1 MIPVNNN
8 GRLLL
13 LVETPSNSQVR
24 TLRAATSQFTNNRD
38 TYRGR
43 GMIAGYVQLFNNTTF
58 CLFVT
63 SIIANFSD
71 EYKPV

>member
-24 TLRAATSQFTNNRD
+24 TSRA
-38 TYRGR
+38 
-43 GMIAGYVQLFNNTTF
+43 
-58 CLFVT
+58 VT
-63 SIIANFSD
+63 VSEKFSPVSILKKNIL
-71 EYKPV
+71 KK

>member
-24 TLRAATSQFTNNRD
+24 TLRAVTVGLDIHYAGIILD
-38 TYRGR
+38 
-43 GMIAGYVQLFNNTTF
+43 MIL
-58 CLFVT
+58 
-63 SIIANFSD
+63 
-71 EYKPV
+71 

>member
-24 TLRAATSQFTNNRD
+24 LEPRGQSQYIVTNKVTLWAAS
-38 TYRGR
+38 YL
-43 GMIAGYVQLFNNTTF
+43 ACVVYVKTIIHLSVGESDG
-58 CLFVT
+58 CL
-63 SIIANFSD
+63 
-71 EYKPV
+71 PPLR

>member
-24 TLRAATSQFTNNRD
+24 TSRAVT
-38 TYRGR
+38 GR
-43 GMIAGYVQLFNNTTF
+43 FIKIL
-58 CLFVT
+58 
-63 SIIANFSD
+63 NFPIFGETRES
-71 EYKPV
+71 P